1 MFSGHAGRPPEAERR
16 RRLRIRPA
24 RRTPLGK
31 SSWSWVVVLSLCSA
45 CDALSRDYD
54 VWVDTLS
61 TGLVRVYNQDLLRSS
76 REPDF
81 VLVEDLRLGRASGL
95 GRTPDGATSDGPEDF
110 GRIVGLAVD
119 GHGRIYVADQTR
131 HEIRVFDPAG
141 SLLRTVGRHGVGP
154 GEFQELGGV
163 VWHPSGVLLAMD
175 VGTRKVTVFDSLG
188 AVLSVAGHHDQA
200 DSLEAPWRIETDTLG
215 FLHERDPDSPSW
227 AGSVFK
233 HRIVDDFTLA
243 TVDTIALP
251 ERGPRFD
258 SIPTNWRPLWAV
270 DPDGSVW
277 HGNTNRFRFFKV
289 TDRSD
294 TTLAVE
300 LRRPTPRL
308 EGRVKETAWV
318 PHGDCRPVRSP
329 GTRRSWIHSTSRV
342 TDGSGPGIR
351 TCTRRR
357 GGGRC
362 STAKATTWARWL
374 RPSCC
379 PHRRRRFSD
388 MGQSPASPRT
398 TAESNTSFACECLKW
413 TDRLPARLQPPSSPR
428 CVSGRRC
435 GPPSHP

>member
-1 MFSGHAGRPPEAERR
+1 M
-16 RRLRIRPA
+16 RIRPA
-24 RRTPLGK
+24 RRIPPGK
-31 SSWSWVVVLSLCSA
+31 ASWSWVVVLSLCSA

-76 REPDF
+76 PAPDF
-81 VLVEDLRLGRASGL
+81 VLVEDLRLGRPPGS
-95 GRTPDGATSDGPEDF
+95 GRTPDGTAPDGPENF

-119 GHGRIYVADQTR
+119 RHGRIYVADQTR

-141 SLLRTVGRHGVGP
+141 SLLRTVGRHGAGP
-154 GEFQELGGV
+154 GKFQELGGV

-175 VGTRKVTVFDSLG
+175 AGTRKVTVFDSLG
-188 AVLSVAGHHDQA
+188 AVLSVAGHHEQA
-200 DSLEAPWRIETDTLG
+200 DSLEAPWRIETDTHG

-227 AGSVFK
+227 AGRVLK
-233 HRIVDDFTLA
+233 HRILGDFTLA

-277 HGNTNRFRFFKV
+277 HGNTNRFRFFRV

-308 EGRVKETAWV
+308 EGRERDSLGAAW
-318 PHGDCRPVRSP
+318 G
-329 GTRRSWIHSTSRV
+329 
-342 TDGSGPGIR
+342 
-351 TCTRRR
+351 
-357 GGGRC
+357 
-362 STAKATTWARWL
+362 L
-374 RPSCC
+374 
-379 PHRRRRFSD
+379 
-388 MGQSPASPRT
+388 
-398 TAESNTSFACECLKW
+398 
-413 TDRLPARLQPPSSPR
+413 PSSALPR
-428 CVSGRRC
+428 YKAVLESFHVARDGRVWAWNPHVHQTWGRWEVFDRN
-435 GPPSHP
+435 GYHLGQVAAPVVLSPSPSPVFGHGTITGVTTDDRGVQHVVRLRVPDMD

>member
-1 MFSGHAGRPPEAERR
+1 M
-16 RRLRIRPA
+16 
-24 RRTPLGK
+24 
-31 SSWSWVVVLSLCSA
+31 SWWSPVAVLLLCSA

-188 AVLSVAGHHDQA
+188 AVLSVAGHHEQA
-200 DSLEAPWRIETDTLG
+200 DSLKAPWRIETDMLG

-308 EGRVKETAWV
+308 EGRERDSLGAAWGLPSSALPRYKAV
-318 PHGDCRPVRSP
+318 LDSFHVARDGRVWAWNPHVHQTSGRWEVFDGKGYHLGQVAAPVLLSP
-329 GTRRSWIHSTSRV
+329 
-342 TDGSGPGIR
+342 
-351 TCTRRR
+351 
-357 GGGRC
+357 
-362 STAKATTWARWL
+362 
-374 RPSCC
+374 
-379 PHRRRRFSD
+379 
-388 MGQSPASPRT
+388 SPAPVFGHGTITGVT
-398 TAESNTSFACECLKW
+398 TDDSGVQYVV
-413 TDRLPARLQPPSSPR
+413 RLRVPEMD
-428 CVSGRRC
+428 
-435 GPPSHP
+435 